1 MYAVIND
8 SGTQIKV
15 KAGDVIRVDLR
26 NDNKAGDTVEFNSV
40 ALVSKDD
47 ALITSASQ
55 LKNSKVV
62 GKVIKEVKSDR
73 VITNHFKR
81 KNHSRMVRKGHRQK
95 YLEVKIETIVA

>member
-15 KAGDVIRVDLR
+15 QEGDVIRVDLR
-26 NDNKAGDTVEFNSV
+26 DHKAGDSVEFNSV
-40 ALVSKDD
+40 ALISKDD
-47 ALITSASQ
+47 ALLTLASE

-62 GKVIKEVKSDR
+62 GKVVREVKSDK

>member
-1 MYAVIND
+1 MYAIIND

-15 KAGDVIRVDLR
+15 QEGDVIRVDLR
-26 NDNKAGDTVEFNSV
+26 ENKTGDTVEFTSL
-40 ALVSKDD
+40 ALVSKND
-47 ALITSASQ
+47 ALLASASE

-62 GKVIKEVKSDR
+62 GKVIKEVKTDK
-73 VITNHFKR
+73 VICNHFKR

>member
-15 KAGDVIRVDLR
+15 SEGDVIRVDLR
-26 NDNKAGDTVEFNSV
+26 ENKAGDTVEFKSV
-40 ALVSKDD
+40 ALVNKNDV
-47 ALITSASQ
+47 LLTSASE

-62 GKVIKEVKSDR
+62 GKVIKEVKSDK

-95 YLEVKIETIVA
+95 YLEVKIESIVA

>member
-15 KAGDVIRVDLR
+15 QEGDVIRVDLR
-26 NDNKAGDTVEFNSV
+26 EAKPGDSVTFSSV
-40 ALVSKDD
+40 ALLSKGDTILT
-47 ALITSASQ
+47 AANE

-62 GKVIKEVKSDR
+62 GKVVKEVKTDKT
-73 VITNHFKR
+73 ITNHFKR

-95 YLEVKIETIVA
+95 YLEVKIESIVA

>member
-15 KAGDVIRVDLR
+15 SEGDVIRVDLR
-26 NDNKAGDTVEFNSV
+26 ESKAGDTVEFKSL

-47 ALITSASQ
+47 SLLTSASE

-62 GKVIKEVKSDR
+62 GKVIKEVKTDKT
-73 VITNHFKR
+73 ITNHFKR
-81 KNHSRMVRKGHRQK
+81 KNHSRMVRKGHRQR
-95 YLEVKIETIVA
+95 YLEVKIESIVA